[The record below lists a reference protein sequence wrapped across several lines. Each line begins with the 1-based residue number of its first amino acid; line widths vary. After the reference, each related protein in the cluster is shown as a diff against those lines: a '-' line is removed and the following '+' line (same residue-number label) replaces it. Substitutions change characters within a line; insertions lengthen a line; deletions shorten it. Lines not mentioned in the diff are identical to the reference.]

1 MAEYHLHKWSVSSE
15 NDPWK
20 APEAQ
25 AKCLAGIRCEDDQQV
40 VTSPIVSIE
49 GRRVTTASGSVYIL
63 EDIDPDYVTWMKDN
77 DIEYDPE
84 NPIRIKRR

>member
-25 AKCLAGIRCEDDQQV
+25 AKCLAGIRCEDELQV
-40 VTSPIVSIE
+40 VTSAIVAID
-49 GRRVTTASGSVYIL
+49 GRRVTTSSGSVYIL
-63 EDIDPDYVTWMKDN
+63 EDIDPEYVAWMEKN
-77 DIEYDPE
+77 GIEYDPE
-84 NPIRIKRR
+84 TPIKIKRR